1 MLAPAFATVTHIQ
14 KKKGGDA
21 HVAAEWLT
29 PDDKPQ
35 QADTRRSSVCCP
47 GRQSGFKVG
56 LVAPRR
62 APLPKRWQLR
72 VTKWTKS
79 GCLPMTGCLMA
90 TTPIS
95 SKAYGVI
102 VVHTLSSGEGRR
114 PEGLIR
120 LTNHNLFLVGRDSRY
135 GVPKYSRIHKD
146 SQQRAQHMQHSMQRD
161 YRLSAS
167 ILCQCVQRK
176 RQPISTYQ
184 SACTPHHVKGHAFFS
199 VYFFG
204 QHSTRKVRTH
214 GRAYFVF

>member
-1 MLAPAFATVTHIQ
+1 MTSPNKQTQ
-14 KKKGGDA
+14 GD
-21 HVAAEWLT
+21 HLCV
-29 PDDKPQ
+29 
-35 QADTRRSSVCCP
+35 CP

-62 APLPKRWQLR
+62 APLPNRWQLR

-102 VVHTLSSGEGRR
+102 VVHTLFSGEGRR

-120 LTNHNLFLVGRDSRY
+120 LTNHNFFLVGRDSRY

-146 SQQRAQHMQHSMQRD
+146 SQQRANTCNIRCKEIIAYLPRFSV
-161 YRLSAS
+161 SAS
-167 ILCQCVQRK
+167 RGK
-176 RQPISTYQ
+176 DNPSPPTR
-184 SACTPHHVKGHAFFS
+184 AHA
-199 VYFFG
+199 
-204 QHSTRKVRTH
+204 HRIM
-214 GRAYFVF
+214 

>member
-14 KKKGGDA
+14 NKSGDA
-21 HVAAEWLT
+21 RVAAEWLT

-35 QADTRRSSVCCP
+35 QADTRRSSVCLP
-47 GRQSGFKVG
+47 WPSIRFQSRSRGATAGPLAKPLATQSHKVD
-56 LVAPRR
+56 
-62 APLPKRWQLR
+62 
-72 VTKWTKS
+72 KS
-79 GCLPMTGCLMA
+79 GCPPMTGCLMA

-102 VVHTLSSGEGRR
+102 VVHTHSSGGGRR

-120 LTNHNLFLVGRDSRY
+120 LTNHKVFLVGRDSRY
-135 GVPKYSRIHKD
+135 GVPKH
-146 SQQRAQHMQHSMQRD
+146 SQQQAQHMQHSMQRG

-176 RQPISTYQ
+176 TQPISTYQ

-199 VYFFG
+199 LLIWTA
-204 QHSTRKVRTH
+204 QHTKNTY
-214 GRAYFVF
+214 A